1 VTGARL
7 RLGGLLLLQVLL
19 LAPLAVLVV
28 HALSRQWFWPEV
40 VPATWTAEPFARLV
54 RDPRTTDAMVTGLV
68 VSSAATALALV
79 LGVPAAR
86 ALGLRR
92 FRGRGLALAL
102 VVLPTTVP
110 PLAVALGLNV
120 AFLRLGLAGT
130 VVGVVLVHL
139 LPVLPYVVLALV
151 GVFERYD
158 EAYEWQAATL
168 GAGPLTRLVR
178 VGLPLLAPGIAVA
191 ALFGFLASWTQYALT
206 LLVGGGQV
214 VTLPLLVFA
223 SAAGG
228 NPTAAAGLALLLA
241 LPPVV
246 AVALAARALGGAAT
260 ATGQQY

>member
-1 VTGARL
+1 MTGARL
-7 RLGGLLLLQVLL
+7 RLGGLVLLQVLL
-19 LAPLAVLVV
+19 LAPLGVLVV
-28 HALSRQWFWPEV
+28 HALSQRWFWPEV
-40 VPATWTAEPFARLV
+40 IPATWTAEPLARLV
-54 RDPRTTDAMVTGLV
+54 RDPRTADAMATGLA

-223 SAAGG
+223 SAGG
-228 NPTAAAGLALLLA
+228 NPTTAAGLALLLA

>member
-1 VTGARL
+1 V
-7 RLGGLLLLQVLL
+7 
-19 LAPLAVLVV
+19 
-28 HALSRQWFWPEV
+28 
-40 VPATWTAEPFARLV
+40 
-54 RDPRTTDAMVTGLV
+54 
-68 VSSAATALALV
+68 
-79 LGVPAAR
+79 GVPAAR

-92 FRGRGLALAL
+92 FRGRSLALAL

-110 PLAVALGLNV
+110 PLAVALGLDV

-130 VVGVVLVHL
+130 VLGVVLVHL

-178 VGLPLLAPGIAVA
+178 VSLPLLAPGIAVA
-191 ALFGFLASWTQYALT
+191 ALFGFLASWTQYVLT

-223 SAAGG
+223 AAAGG
-228 NPTAAAGLALLLA
+228 NPATTAGLALLLA
-241 LPPVV
+241 LPPML
-246 AVALAARALGGAAT
+246 AVALTARALGGAT
-260 ATGQQY
+260 TIGQQY

>member
-1 VTGARL
+1 MSGARL
-7 RLGGLLLLQVLL
+7 RLGGLVLLQVVL
-19 LAPLAVLVV
+19 LAPMAVLVV
-28 HALSRQWFWPEV
+28 HAVSQRWFWPEV
-40 VPATWTAEPFARLV
+40 LPATWTPEPFARLV
-54 RDPRTTDAMVTGLV
+54 RDPRTVEATATGLV
-68 VSSAATALALV
+68 VSSSATVLALLV
-79 LGVPAAR
+79 GVPAAR

-92 FRGRGLALAL
+92 FRGRSLALAL

-110 PLAVALGLNV
+110 PLAVALGLDV

-130 VVGVVLVHL
+130 VLGVVLVHL

-178 VGLPLLAPGIAVA
+178 VSLPLLAPGIAVA
-191 ALFGFLASWTQYALT
+191 ALFGFLASWTQYVLT

-223 SAAGG
+223 AAAGG
-228 NPTAAAGLALLLA
+228 NPATTAGLALLLA
-241 LPPVV
+241 LPPML
-246 AVALAARALGGAAT
+246 AVALTARALGGAT
-260 ATGQQY
+260 TIGQQY